1 MKLNADP
8 KDQRGLAIF
17 LTEFN
22 LSLAWKN
29 AALVRAS
36 ERLGKVWSD
45 ERFREFDKKLA
56 DATLLIREFEARS
69 KRFADYLNAKAFAGE
84 KYLRR

>member
-22 LSLAWKN
+22 LTLAWKN

-36 ERLGKVWSD
+36 ERLGKVWMD
-45 ERFREFDKKLA
+45 ERFRDFNKKLA
-56 DATLLIREFEARS
+56 DATLLIREFERRS
-69 KRFADYLNAKAFAGE
+69 KHYADDLNAKAFAGE
-84 KYLRR
+84 RYLRR